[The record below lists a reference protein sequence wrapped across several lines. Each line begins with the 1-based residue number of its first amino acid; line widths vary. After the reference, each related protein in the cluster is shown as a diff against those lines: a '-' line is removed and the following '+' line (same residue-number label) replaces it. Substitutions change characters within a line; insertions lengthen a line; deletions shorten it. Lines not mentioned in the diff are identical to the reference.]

1 MWTLITL
8 YTQFCMNETDLTSVI
23 QDFKFPFF
31 NEPNVVAFYLMEI
44 VGISLTILMAYLVAL
59 TVKSLTTKQETWVRS
74 LGWEDPLEEGMATY
88 SCILAWRIPMDR
100 EAWRAPVHGDHKESD
115 TNEQRST
122 HINTYMYV
130 YVYYW
135 LSLWFR
141 Q

>member
-1 MWTLITL
+1 MELVCVYKIVMSICTHICICVCVYFL
-8 YTQFCMNETDLTSVI
+8 YYVCIYTYASL
-23 QDFKFPFF
+23 
-31 NEPNVVAFYLMEI
+31 VVQ
-44 VGISLTILMAYLVAL
+44 LVKNL
-59 TVKSLTTKQETWVRS
+59 PTVQEAWVRS

>member
-74 LGWEDPLEEGMATY
+74 LGWEDPLEKGMATH
-88 SCILAWRIPMDR
+88 SNITAWRIPWKEEPGRLQSMGSQ
-100 EAWRAPVHGDHKESD
+100 RAGY
-115 TNEQRST
+115 N
-122 HINTYMYV
+122 
-130 YVYYW
+130 
-135 LSLWFR
+135 
-141 Q
+141 